1 MTPAK
6 ISAHFAPQTKKS
18 INFALIYDNSSI
30 EMANRTREKLIDVA
44 RHLFA
49 RKGIE
54 NTTMVDI
61 ANASE
66 KGRRTV
72 YTYFKSKSAIYDA
85 VIESE
90 SERMVERLRKVYSL
104 DLPPIEKLRQ
114 FVVIRFEILKM
125 ISDTA
130 TPSEPLRSLFSTNS
144 KRYEKIT
151 QLALEKEKIML
162 NSILRQCMDNPDID
176 RRQLARLKVV
186 MPLLQQGIDIS
197 FMRNNYRDLGV
208 DEASFSNVVADFI
221 LNGLRKHSAINS
233 SI

>member
-104 DLPPIEKLRQ
+104 DLPPVEKLRQ
-114 FVVIRFEILKM
+114 FVIIRFEILKM